1 MMLSSF
7 KTSCQRSSMIHL
19 SLLNI
24 FVVTEAEDMK
34 TLKKTKKKEDK
45 INEASKTRE
54 LRKKEKLRNK
64 TKEKIKDRVM

>member
-7 KTSCQRSSMIHL
+7 KTSCQRPSMIRL

-45 INEASKTRE
+45 INEAYKTRE

-64 TKEKIKDRVM
+64 TKEKIKE